1 MNRTI
6 KVLLLLTVVFTLWYC
21 SPKVLPPSSSE
32 LNQLKQSNPAVDTSN
47 IVRGYDL
54 FSRNCQKCHRLKNPA
69 NFTEEEWDKILP
81 KMAKRTKLTSDEVGL
96 VHTYVTTF
104 SKKI

>member
-1 MNRTI
+1 MKRTI
-6 KVLLLLTVVFTLWYC
+6 KLFLLLSGIFALWYC
-21 SPKVLPPSSSE
+21 SPKVLPPTSSE

-47 IVRGYDL
+47 IARGYDL
-54 FSRNCQKCHRLKNPA
+54 FARNCNKCHGLKNPA
-69 NFTEEEWDKILP
+69 NFTIEQWNSILP
-81 KMAKRTKLTSDEVGL
+81 KMAKRTKLTPDEVEL